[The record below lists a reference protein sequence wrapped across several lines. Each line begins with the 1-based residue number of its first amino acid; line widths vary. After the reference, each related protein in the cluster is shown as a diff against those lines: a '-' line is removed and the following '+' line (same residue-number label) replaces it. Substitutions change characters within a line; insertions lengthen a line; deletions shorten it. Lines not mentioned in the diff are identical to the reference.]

1 MTKFSVGDMAI
12 WANEALLARRTM
24 KIVEIHLSSTNELMY
39 RYEYLHDRRVKG
51 ITFIT
56 TALYYDQC
64 AIKPANPNKIWK
76 ELNE

>member
-56 TALYYDQC
+56 AALYYDQC